1 MTAPPDTPA
10 PEDGGPGGGSAAE
23 GAPGVELGAS
33 EEQGSTFEPE
43 EDAGTGS

>member
-10 PEDGGPGGGSAAE
+10 PDDGDPGDGSPPE

-33 EEQGSTFEPE
+33 EEGGTFEPE
-43 EDAGTGS
+43 EDADTGS